1 MRQFYRPLLM
11 LILLALLPACAGP
24 MPAAS
29 GGSQKVLR
37 SEKRRAAAPQVS
49 EADLEALVDGNAA
62 FALDLYHRLA
72 AAADDNLFYSPY
84 SISLALAMTYAGARG
99 ETEQAMASAL
109 HFTLPQD
116 QLHPAFNALDQ
127 ELASRKKEGGEGAD
141 GKGFRLNI
149 VNDIWGQQDFTFLQ
163 EYLDL
168 LSTNYGAGLRL
179 MDFKTDPNAARQE
192 INDYIA
198 EQTEQR
204 IKDLLP
210 DGFIDQDTRLVLT
223 NAIYFNAA
231 WAYKFAGYLT
241 QDAPFTLL
249 DGSQV
254 DVPMM
259 RFGEANN
266 LQYAAGE
273 GFQAVALPYEG
284 LKLSMLLLVP
294 DEGAFED
301 FEAALD
307 QERLD
312 SILDSMERRQVHLSM
327 PKFEFDASFGLKDT
341 LAALG
346 MGQAFTL
353 SADFSGMTGDRDL
366 QISDVVHK
374 AFVKVDE
381 NGTEAAAATAVG
393 MRVMGMPVDQVIEL
407 TVDRPFIFFIRDDFT
422 GAVLF
427 AGRIT
432 KP

>member
-37 SEKRRAAAPQVS
+37 SEKRRAAVPEVP
-49 EADLEALVDGNAA
+49 EADLEALADGNAA

-127 ELASRKKEGGEGAD
+127 ELASRKKEGGEG
-141 GKGFRLNI
+141 FRLNI

-210 DGFIDQDTRLVLT
+210 DGFIEPDTRLVLT

-346 MGQAFTL
+346 MGQAFTS